1 MTPQQKAAHLILTYM
16 AILVKKDLAKQCA
29 LATSNE
35 LEKQEA
41 NLLAYDPDRYS
52 LLPYWQEV
60 KQEIE
65 KL

>member
-1 MTPQQKAAHLILTYM
+1 MTPQEKAAELILMYM
-16 AILVKKDLAKQCA
+16 AITIKLDLAKKCA

-35 LEKQEA
+35 LKKQEA

-52 LLPYWQEV
+52 SEYWQQV

-65 KL
+65 KS

>member
-1 MTPQQKAAHLILTYM
+1 MTPQEKAAHLILTYM
-16 AILVKKDLAKQCA
+16 AILVKKDLAKKCA

-35 LEKQEA
+35 LEKQES

-52 LLPYWQEV
+52 SEYWQEV